1 MSNKLK
7 LSIIKEEILKEL
19 DYKLENTFAIGNG
32 DNDLEMFGLVNTA
45 IAMGNSSEKA
55 LKQATYITDDIAN
68 DGFMKAFDYIDK
80 IVK

>member
-1 MSNKLK
+1 MLEH
-7 LSIIKEEILKEL
+7 LQYKE
-19 DYKLENTFAIGNG
+19 ENTFAIGNG
-32 DNDLEMFGLVNTA
+32 DNDLEMFALVKHS

>member
-1 MSNKLK
+1 
-7 LSIIKEEILKEL
+7 
-19 DYKLENTFAIGNG
+19 
-32 DNDLEMFGLVNTA
+32 
-45 IAMGNSSEKA
+45 MGNSSEKA